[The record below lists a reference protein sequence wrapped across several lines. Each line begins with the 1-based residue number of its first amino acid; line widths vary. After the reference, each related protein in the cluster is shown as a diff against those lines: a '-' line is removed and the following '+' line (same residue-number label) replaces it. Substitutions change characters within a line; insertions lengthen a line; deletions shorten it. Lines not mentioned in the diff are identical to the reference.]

1 MAKQAKFVIPG
12 LRAAFRLFTLALMII
27 ALRPSFA
34 QTAQEL
40 SQVKKLY
47 VAPLSG
53 GAGTNELRAS
63 LIKQLTKAKAGKFQ
77 IVENPSQ
84 ADAVLKATGQL
95 WITGYISVNPRASTG
110 NRQPVYG
117 GYLSVEVLGRG
128 NEVLWSYLV
137 TPTKFSSSSAP
148 DDLSGNLVKQLL
160 AAHAAKGTSGPNA
173 RSAGHLEQTALH
185 GAGATFPAPL
195 YQKWFE
201 SFEAN
206 HPKVQ
211 IRYDA
216 VGSEA
221 GVRLLTEDKVDFAGS
236 DVPPDASASQASFLR
251 VPTVL
256 GGVVPIY
263 NLKNIDS
270 SLRFTSEMLAGI
282 YLGQITRW
290 NDPLI
295 QASNKGVS
303 LPNAQI
309 AVIHRSDGS
318 GTTYAWS
325 DFLSKTDSAWKSS
338 VGIGTTLNWPVGT
351 NAEGN
356 GGVAAMVQKTPNS
369 IGYVELVYAIQH
381 QLSFGSV
388 RNASGEFIHAD
399 LQALAIAAK
408 NAGGSPSQPPAS
420 ITNAAG
426 KGAYPIATFTW
437 LLLPQQTDDSAKR
450 MALAELLRWV
460 LTAGQKESSALGYAP
475 LPRDLAERVLHSLPN
490 SP

>member
-12 LRAAFRLFTLALMII
+12 LSAAFRLFTLALMII

-148 DDLSGNLVKQLL
+148 DDLSVNLVKHLL

-206 HPKVQ
+206 HPTVQ

-236 DVPPDASASQASFLR
+236 DVPLDTSASQPSFRR

-338 VGIGTTLNWPVGT
+338 VGIGSTLNWPVGT

-356 GGVAAMVQKTPNS
+356 GGVATMVQKTPNS

>member
-12 LRAAFRLFTLALMII
+12 LSAAFRLFTLALMII

-173 RSAGHLEQTALH
+173 RCAGHLEQTALH

-206 HPKVQ
+206 HPTVQ

-236 DVPPDASASQASFLR
+236 DVPPDASASQPSFLR

-356 GGVAAMVQKTPNS
+356 GGVATMVQKTPNS

>member
-1 MAKQAKFVIPG
+1 
-12 LRAAFRLFTLALMII
+12 LFTLALMII

-148 DDLSGNLVKQLL
+148 DHLSGNLVKQLL

-251 VPTVL
+251 VPT
-256 GGVVPIY
+256 
-263 NLKNIDS
+263 
-270 SLRFTSEMLAGI
+270 F
-282 YLGQITRW
+282 W
-290 NDPLI
+290 
-295 QASNKGVS
+295 
-303 LPNAQI
+303 
-309 AVIHRSDGS
+309 
-318 GTTYAWS
+318 
-325 DFLSKTDSAWKSS
+325 
-338 VGIGTTLNWPVGT
+338 
-351 NAEGN
+351 AE
-356 GGVAAMVQKTPNS
+356 
-369 IGYVELVYAIQH
+369 
-381 QLSFGSV
+381 SF
-388 RNASGEFIHAD
+388 
-399 LQALAIAAK
+399 
-408 NAGGSPSQPPAS
+408 PS
-420 ITNAAG
+420 IT
-426 KGAYPIATFTW
+426 
-437 LLLPQQTDDSAKR
+437 
-450 MALAELLRWV
+450 
-460 LTAGQKESSALGYAP
+460 
-475 LPRDLAERVLHSLPN
+475 
-490 SP
+490 

>member
-12 LRAAFRLFTLALMII
+12 LSAAFRLFTLALMII

-173 RSAGHLEQTALH
+173 RCAGHLEQTALH

-206 HPKVQ
+206 HPTVQ

-221 GVRLLTEDKVDFAGS
+221 GVHLLTEDKVDFAGS
-236 DVPPDASASQASFLR
+236 DVPPDASASQPSFLR

-356 GGVAAMVQKTPNS
+356 GGVATMVQKTPNS

>member
-148 DDLSGNLVKQLL
+148 DHLSGNLVKQLL

-236 DVPPDASASQASFLR
+236 DVPPDASASQPSFLR

-356 GGVAAMVQKTPNS
+356 GGVATMVQKTPNS

>member
-12 LRAAFRLFTLALMII
+12 LSAAFRLFTLALMII

-206 HPKVQ
+206 HPTVQ

-236 DVPPDASASQASFLR
+236 DVPPDASASQPSFLR

-338 VGIGTTLNWPVGT
+338 VGSGTTLNWPVGT

-356 GGVAAMVQKTPNS
+356 GGVATMVQKTPNS

>member
-12 LRAAFRLFTLALMII
+12 LSAAFRLFTLALMII

-53 GAGTNELRAS
+53 GAGTNELCAS

-173 RSAGHLEQTALH
+173 RCAGHLEQTALH

-206 HPKVQ
+206 HPTVQ

-236 DVPPDASASQASFLR
+236 DVPPDASASQPSFLR

-356 GGVAAMVQKTPNS
+356 GGVATMVQKTPNS

>member
-12 LRAAFRLFTLALMII
+12 LSAAFRLFTLALMII

-63 LIKQLTKAKAGKFQ
+63 LIKQLTKAKAGIQ
-77 IVENPSQ
+77 IVENSSQ

-110 NRQPVYG
+110 NRQPVNG

-137 TPTKFSSSSAP
+137 TPTKFSSSSVP

-160 AAHAAKGTSGPNA
+160 AANAAKSTSGPNA

-185 GAGATFPAPL
+185 GATFPAPL

-211 IRYDA
+211 IRHDA

-221 GVRLLTEDKVDFAGS
+221 GRSSSKRRQSRFCRL
-236 DVPPDASASQASFLR
+236 R
-251 VPTVL
+251 CPT
-256 GGVVPIY
+256 
-263 NLKNIDS
+263 
-270 SLRFTSEMLAGI
+270 
-282 YLGQITRW
+282 
-290 NDPLI
+290 
-295 QASNKGVS
+295 
-303 LPNAQI
+303 
-309 AVIHRSDGS
+309 
-318 GTTYAWS
+318 
-325 DFLSKTDSAWKSS
+325 
-338 VGIGTTLNWPVGT
+338 
-351 NAEGN
+351 
-356 GGVAAMVQKTPNS
+356 
-369 IGYVELVYAIQH
+369 
-381 QLSFGSV
+381 
-388 RNASGEFIHAD
+388 
-399 LQALAIAAK
+399 
-408 NAGGSPSQPPAS
+408 
-420 ITNAAG
+420 
-426 KGAYPIATFTW
+426 
-437 LLLPQQTDDSAKR
+437 
-450 MALAELLRWV
+450 
-460 LTAGQKESSALGYAP
+460 
-475 LPRDLAERVLHSLPN
+475 
-490 SP
+490 